1 MQIWEFVTN
10 EAGRIEPQCVCDLTR
25 HQSSVSAVRWSPDG
39 KLLASAD
46 LGEFSKELIGTNE
59 RIYWSRYL
67 SSSVGEIVL
76 LVKLVECLVHRL
88 ENRCVLRHISNMNIQ
103 GVGAAEKKVVL

>member
-1 MQIWEFVTN
+1 LQIWEFVTN

-46 LGEFSKELIGTNE
+46 LGEFSKDTNYLIMTQTF
-59 RIYWSRYL
+59 
-67 SSSVGEIVL
+67 SSSVGEIVSL
-76 LVKLVECLVHRL
+76 LKLVQCLVHRL
-88 ENRCVLRHISNMNIQ
+88 ENRCVLRHIYNMKIQ
-103 GVGAAEKKVVL
+103 S

>member
-1 MQIWEFVTN
+1 MNNDFFFKLQIWEFVTN

-46 LGEFSKELIGTNE
+46 LGEFSKDTN
-59 RIYWSRYL
+59 
-67 SSSVGEIVL
+67 
-76 LVKLVECLVHRL
+76 
-88 ENRCVLRHISNMNIQ
+88 
-103 GVGAAEKKVVL
+103 

>member
-46 LGEFSKELIGTNE
+46 LGELSNNQWIETNE
-59 RIYWSRYL
+59 WIYWSRHL
-67 SSSVGEIVL
+67 SSSVGD
-76 LVKLVECLVHRL
+76 
-88 ENRCVLRHISNMNIQ
+88 
-103 GVGAAEKKVVL
+103 VVLVYCTVAIR

>member
-46 LGEFSKELIGTNE
+46 LGEFFNDI
-59 RIYWSRYL
+59 I
-67 SSSVGEIVL
+67 IVYFL
-76 LVKLVECLVHRL
+76 KKTMLRLVSGFA
-88 ENRCVLRHISNMNIQ
+88 N
-103 GVGAAEKKVVL
+103 

>member
-46 LGEFSKELIGTNE
+46 LGELSKDMYQQIETNE
-59 RIYWSRYL
+59 WIYWSRHL

-76 LVKLVECLVHRL
+76 LHKLKVYWNNFRLLYKNWQLETSLLV
-88 ENRCVLRHISNMNIQ
+88 
-103 GVGAAEKKVVL
+103 

>member
-46 LGEFSKELIGTNE
+46 LGELSNNQLIKANFTEVVISVNLVAGETLLLELWKNTYL
-59 RIYWSRYL
+59 RIHTYFMIWFAL
-67 SSSVGEIVL
+67 I
-76 LVKLVECLVHRL
+76 
-88 ENRCVLRHISNMNIQ
+88 EN
-103 GVGAAEKKVVL
+103 

>member
-1 MQIWEFVTN
+1 MQFTNHIIVVLVFFKVLHLLIMIFLLSELQIWEFITN

-46 LGEFSKELIGTNE
+46 LGEFSKDTN
-59 RIYWSRYL
+59 
-67 SSSVGEIVL
+67 
-76 LVKLVECLVHRL
+76 
-88 ENRCVLRHISNMNIQ
+88 
-103 GVGAAEKKVVL
+103 

>member
-46 LGEFSKELIGTNE
+46 LGELSKDTNKLKQMNE
-59 RIYWSRYL
+59 YIEADIYHQ
-67 SSSVGEIVL
+67 VL
-76 LVKLVECLVHRL
+76 EKLFYCR
-88 ENRCVLRHISNMNIQ
+88 N
-103 GVGAAEKKVVL
+103 